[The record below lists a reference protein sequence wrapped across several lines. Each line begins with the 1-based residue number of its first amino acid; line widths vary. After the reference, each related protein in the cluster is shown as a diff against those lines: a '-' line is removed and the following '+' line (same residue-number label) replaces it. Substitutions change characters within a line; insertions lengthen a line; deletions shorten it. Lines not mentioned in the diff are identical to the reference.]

1 MVFSSLTFLF
11 FFLPM
16 ALFSYYISPRFLK
29 NSILLVVSLLFYAWG
44 EPVYI
49 FLLLFSAIADYIHG
63 LFIEKYR
70 EQSPTKAKLVL
81 ASSIS
86 INLAVLFFF
95 KYANFLV
102 DNINHFTSLQI
113 APMDLPLPI
122 GISFYTFQTMSYSI
136 DVFRGLV
143 KAQRNPITFALY
155 VSLFPQLIA
164 GPIVRYETIEKELM
178 NRKWNA
184 GQFSDGVWI
193 FTIGLGK
200 KVLIANTL
208 GALWNETQS
217 TAPSELTVFAA
228 WLGIIAFM
236 FQIYFDFS
244 GYSDMAI
251 GLGKMFGFTFPVNF
265 RYPYIAK
272 NATEFWRR
280 WHITL
285 GGWFRDYLYIPLG
298 GNRKGKWKLYRNLF
312 IVWGATGL
320 WHGASW
326 NFILWGLYFGI
337 ILAFEKAIGL
347 TLLKKLPT
355 FIQHMYLLFIVL
367 MSWVLFV
374 SEDMAFGRHYFMTMF
389 GRGALWDETFIYHL
403 YTHAFLFIIATIAAT
418 PLWRFIDQKLFP
430 NQHAHFMRNVFQYI
444 WLIAILV
451 LSTAYLV
458 DESFNPFLYFRF

>member
-1 MVFSSLTFLF
+1 MIFSSLPFLF
-11 FFLPM
+11 YFLPL
-16 ALFSYYISPRFLK
+16 ALLLYYISPGKLK
-29 NSILLVVSLLFYAWG
+29 NFTLLGVSLLFYAWG
-44 EPVYI
+44 EPIYI
-49 FLLLFSAIADYIHG
+49 FLLLFSAAVDYMHG
-63 LFIEKYR
+63 LLIEKYR
-70 EQSPTKAKLVL
+70 NHASFKAKLAL
-81 ASSIS
+81 ISSIMV
-86 INLAVLFFF
+86 NLAVLFFF

-102 DNINHFTSLQI
+102 ENINQFTNFQI
-113 APMDLPLPI
+113 EALDLPLPI

-136 DVFRGLV
+136 DVFRGV
-143 KAQRNPITFALY
+143 VPAQRNPITFALY

-164 GPIVRYETIEKELM
+164 GPIVRYDSIETDLM
-178 NRKWNA
+178 HRKWNA
-184 GQFSDGVWI
+184 KQFSDGVLI

-200 KVLIANTL
+200 KVLLANTL
-208 GALWNETQS
+208 GILWHDTQALP
-217 TAPSELTVFAA
+217 PSELTVLAA
-228 WLGIIAFM
+228 WLGITAFM

-251 GLGKMFGFTFPVNF
+251 GLGKMFGFTFPINF

-272 NATEFWRR
+272 SATEFWRR

-298 GNRKGKWKLYRNLF
+298 GNRKGKWKMVRNLF

-326 NFILWGLYFGI
+326 NFILWGLYFGL

-347 TLLKKLPT
+347 KILQRLPA
-355 FIQHMYLLFIVL
+355 FFQHLYLLFIVL

-374 SEDMAFGRHYFMTMF
+374 SEDMQFGIHYVKTMF
-389 GRGALWDETFIYHL
+389 GFAPLWDTEFIYQL
-403 YTHAFLFIIATIAAT
+403 YTNAVLLIIATIAAT
-418 PLWRFIDQKLFP
+418 PLWRIIDNKLTTP
-430 NQHAHFMRNVFQYI
+430 LIRNPI
-444 WLIAILV
+444 EWLIIIGILF